1 MGVMLLARQ
10 SGEQG
15 PSDAIPGDTAQG
27 RGLVLVLGSMT
38 NRVRKQ
44 RGAEIPKWWLQR
56 GSEVWGLEE
65 NTCPVLLESS
75 FGLILQRSWL

>member
-1 MGVMLLARQ
+1 M
-10 SGEQG
+10 
-15 PSDAIPGDTAQG
+15 
-27 RGLVLVLGSMT
+27 VLGSMT